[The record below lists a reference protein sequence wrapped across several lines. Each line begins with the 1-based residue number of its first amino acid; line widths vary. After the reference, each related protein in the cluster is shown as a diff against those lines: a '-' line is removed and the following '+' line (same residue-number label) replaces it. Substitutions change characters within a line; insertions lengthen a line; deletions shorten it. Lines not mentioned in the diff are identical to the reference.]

1 MIELTPKREQ
11 FSDYCRREANGSSK
25 WMELQGRWPLK
36 RTGERLWRH
45 SAVPFSPRSVH
56 ETEYLDAIQGY
67 FDLKKKN
74 IIVKETNLCIL
85 FWRFMIRSET
95 AQRPASRE
103 FPGVLPG

>member
-1 MIELTPKREQ
+1 MDGVARTMASQDGGEPKKYPE
-11 FSDYCRREANGSSK
+11 RRK
-25 WMELQGRWPLK
+25 RPLK
-36 RTGERLWRH
+36 RTGERLRRH

-103 FPGVLPG
+103 FPGVLPA